1 MPAADVPSSGAAALG
16 GTAEGGADSISHTP
30 EPVRRVDVMDNHRSE
45 VRDFLVTR
53 RGRVTPA
60 QAGLPAGLGTR
71 RVAGLR
77 RSEVAQLAGVSV
89 EYYTQLE
96 RGSIRG
102 ASDSVLDAVARAL
115 QLDEAERTHLFD
127 LARAASSGTAAR
139 RRPPVRGVRPS
150 IQQILDAQLSPAWV
164 CNGRGDIVATN
175 LLGRALNSPL
185 FDEAVLPVNLAR
197 FRFLNP
203 DAVDFFRD
211 WEATG
216 RDSVAA
222 LRVEAGRNPYD
233 KALTDLIG
241 ELSTRSE
248 EFRTLWATH
257 DVRLHRTGTKRLHHP
272 VVGDLDL
279 AYEGLD
285 LPSDPGLGLF
295 IYTAEPGS
303 PSHQALHLLAS
314 WAATESTQTRPR
326 HERSA

>member
-1 MPAADVPSSGAAALG
+1 M
-16 GTAEGGADSISHTP
+16 
-30 EPVRRVDVMDNHRSE
+30 
-45 VRDFLVTR
+45 
-53 RGRVTPA
+53 
-60 QAGLPAGLGTR
+60 
-71 RVAGLR
+71 
-77 RSEVAQLAGVSV
+77 
-89 EYYTQLE
+89 
-96 RGSIRG
+96 
-102 ASDSVLDAVARAL
+102 
-115 QLDEAERTHLFD
+115 
-127 LARAASSGTAAR
+127 
-139 RRPPVRGVRPS
+139 
-150 IQQILDAQLSPAWV
+150 

-185 FDEAVLPVNLAR
+185 FDEAVRPVNLAR

-285 LPSDPGLGLF
+285 LPSDPGLALF

-303 PSHQALHLLAS
+303 PSHQALDLLAS